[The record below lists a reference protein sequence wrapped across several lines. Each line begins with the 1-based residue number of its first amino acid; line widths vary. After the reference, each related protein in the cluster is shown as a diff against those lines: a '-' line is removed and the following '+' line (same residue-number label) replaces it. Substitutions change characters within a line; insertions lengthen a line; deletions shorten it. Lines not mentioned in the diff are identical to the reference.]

1 MSQGT
6 FLQDAK
12 YETDTG
18 VVHPIRIQPETP
30 SLTLNAVAN
39 AQPAG
44 AVGSNLPSARVSSG
58 RNSFGINARLV
69 RFRFTGT
76 LPPGYAMNG
85 ILTLPVLTP
94 TAFNSFGKS
103 QTGTYTLEGT
113 DYDIAFVGK
122 TPETIK

>member
-1 MSQGT
+1 MSAGNFAT
-6 FLQDAK
+6 DGK

-18 VVHPIRIQPETP
+18 VVHPIRYQPETT
-30 SLTLNAVAN
+30 SLSLNTVPN
-39 AQPAG
+39 AAPAG
-44 AVGSNLPSARVSSG
+44 AVGANLPSARVGSG
-58 RNSFGINARLV
+58 RRSFGINARLV

-76 LPPGYAMNG
+76 LPPGYSMNG

-94 TAFNSFGKS
+94 AAFNSYGKS
-103 QTGTYTLEGT
+103 QTGTYTLNGT